1 MSEDLNK
8 EIDQIKGTEVPE
20 TKWLKEAYVGTI
32 KIKSLIVS
40 EEHKGADGKAYTGKP
55 FFKFMIITRSKED
68 ASIVFWRTT
77 KEDTP
82 EVARKKIEKI
92 KKFLDNCGAD
102 NTKTGIEFLKSAIGK
117 YVEVVMK
124 LQEEWFTDKND
135 GSPRIR
141 TKVIYSYSQKYKE
154 PIIVNDVSQLI
165 IKLDDK
171 KQAEYNAAVAEYER
185 QSGKQAP
192 IETVKT
198 EASPENVTETSG
210 EDDLPF

>member
-32 KIKSLIVS
+32 QVKSLIVS

-55 FFKFMIITRSKED
+55 FFKFMVRTRNKED

-82 EVARKKIEKI
+82 EVATKKIEKI

-102 NTKTGIEFLKSAIGK
+102 STKTGIEFLKSVVGK
-117 YVEVVMK
+117 FVEVVMK